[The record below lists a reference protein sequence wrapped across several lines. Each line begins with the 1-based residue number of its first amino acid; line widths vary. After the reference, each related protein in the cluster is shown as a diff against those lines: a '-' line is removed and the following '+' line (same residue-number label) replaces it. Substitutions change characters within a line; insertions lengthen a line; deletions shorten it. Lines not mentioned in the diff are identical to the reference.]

1 MFILGLLSFLQTV
14 FIPGFIVIKYLGI
27 NLNTDAGIKKTNK
40 IRQLVYAFGLS
51 LLINYLLVF
60 VFTASGIYKP
70 SILYVLLCIEGVL
83 LVYYWTTGNKPQFNR
98 YINLD
103 INRWVTSLKQFFASH
118 SLTYNFLF
126 LVSVGVI
133 LWYVFLFFYFL
144 GSVFQHWDPVTG
156 WNRFALDW
164 AGNQFP
170 VNTWHYPQL
179 VPANWSISY
188 VMVQN
193 TGIQCFAK
201 SIMPLFSIAVM
212 LLFLDL
218 ALDKKKAVY
227 LLGLTGYGILLG
239 YIYDPS
245 YIVSGYVDIAV
256 SFFAFLSFHVMYN
269 FGKSQGSR
277 RFSFIWLAVIFA
289 SGAAVTKQAGLF
301 ILAVILVWGFR
312 GVGGV
317 GDPGLFTVSQKSFF
331 RSFISKGVGD
341 PSLLT
346 VSQMP
351 FFRSFI
357 SKICSFC
364 KRLKYINKKGIIGKV
379 LLLLLTVIII
389 AASWYIVK
397 EVQIAKGLDRS
408 EIAMVQGVHQSNSY
422 TERLAGAFNQLATHR
437 HPKLKP
443 LVWAGILLVF
453 LGLFHKK
460 SRWVTLFIV
469 IPYSLM
475 WGFFFSYDT
484 RNLALCIP
492 FAAFSAAFGLAFL
505 KKLFKR
511 WSKIPHGKIPLVP
524 VIITVLLLLIVLN
537 FTLLKKETLI
547 QHQTHLKTKIG
558 IARLNDL
565 LYRYHEKE
573 GIKGKIVT
581 DYRYL
586 KYLPG
591 LSQFYLPHNSRINLK
606 FMEYLETEKGKDI
619 HYFLMPMIFE
629 SEKAVYKEFQR
640 KLQTNEYR
648 MIFKLHT
655 YWFVRVKREEGG
667 KN

>member
-1 MFILGLLSFLQTV
+1 MFILGLLAFLQTV

-27 NLNTDAGIKKTNK
+27 NLNADAGIKKTNK
-40 IRQLVYAFGLS
+40 IRQLVYTFGLS

-60 VFTASGIYKP
+60 VFTALGIYKP
-70 SILYVLLCIEGVL
+70 LTLYVLLCIEGML
-83 LVYYWTTGNKPQFNR
+83 LVYYWTTGNKPQFDR

-103 INRWVTSLKQFFASH
+103 INRRVASLKQFFASH

-164 AGNQFP
+164 ANNQFP

-201 SIMPLFSIAVM
+201 TIMPLFSIAVL

-227 LLGLTGYGILLG
+227 LLGLTGYGILLA

-269 FGKSQGSR
+269 LGKSHGNR
-277 RFSFIWLAVIFA
+277 RFMFIWLAVILA

-312 GVGGV
+312 GVG
-317 GDPGLFTVSQKSFF
+317 DPGLFTVSQKSFF
-331 RSFISKGVGD
+331 R
-341 PSLLT
+341 
-346 VSQMP
+346 
-351 FFRSFI
+351 RFI
-357 SKICSFC
+357 SKICVFC
-364 KRLKYINKKGIIGKV
+364 KRLKQLNKKRIIGKV

-389 AASWYIVK
+389 TASWYIVK
-397 EVQIAKGLDRS
+397 EVQIAEGLDRS
-408 EIAMVQGVHQSNSY
+408 EIAMVQSVHHSDSY

-443 LVWAGILLVF
+443 LVWAGVLLIL

-505 KKLFKR
+505 KRLFKR

-524 VIITVLLLLIVLN
+524 VIIAVLLLLILLN
-537 FTLLKKETLI
+537 FTLLKNEKLI
-547 QHQTHLKTKIG
+547 QYQTHLRTKIG

-573 GIKGKIVT
+573 GIKGKIIT

-586 KYLPG
+586 EYLPG

-606 FMEYLETEKGKDI
+606 FMEYLDTEQGKDI

-655 YWFVRVKREEGG
+655 YWFVQVKREER
-667 KN
+667 KK